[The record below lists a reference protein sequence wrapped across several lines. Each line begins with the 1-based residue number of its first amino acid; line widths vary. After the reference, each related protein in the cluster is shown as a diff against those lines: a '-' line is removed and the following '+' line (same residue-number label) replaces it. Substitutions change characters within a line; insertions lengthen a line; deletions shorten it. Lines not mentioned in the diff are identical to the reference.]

1 MNKALRVKKREKL
14 LDVLEI
20 LYLIFWVVRWEGFD
34 SFLYVEL
41 IIEGVDDL

>member
-20 LYLIFWVVRWEGFD
+20 LYLIFGIVSWESFD